1 MEAAHEMI
9 LIIQCIILCMV
20 FTLLIIPRLYK
31 DPIKYIMSYPPAI
44 RKRVEELPQYKN
56 SIHNERKRH
65 ILVKIVAVFLIAIV
79 LSLVAYFSGAKSF
92 LSACFHVFI
101 LFFTVNIYDML
112 ILDIGL
118 FCHSKKLRIPGTEDM
133 DKDYRNPW
141 FHVVGAIKGTAI
153 GAVVALVSG
162 GITHTL

>member
-1 MEAAHEMI
+1 MI

-31 DPIKYIMSYPPAI
+31 DPIKYIMSYPSAI
-44 RKRVEELPQYKN
+44 RKRVEGLPQYK
-56 SIHNERKRH
+56 SSMHNEKKRH
-65 ILVKIVAVFLIAIV
+65 ISMKIVAAFLIVIV

-133 DKDYRNPW
+133 DKEYRNPW
-141 FHVVGAIKGTAI
+141 FHVIGAIKGTAI

-162 GITHTL
+162 GITHIISLL